1 MSDDLRPF
9 GAESANLTG
18 DERDL
23 RALPVGNH
31 VAEIVR
37 VSRGATD
44 NGSHIDLTVRNPSGE
59 LSDRIAYSTANGSR
73 RVVALSHAAGIPV
86 PTGDDLDGHGCLS
99 DQFVG
104 SLAGKAV
111 GVVVRAGKDGVRIA
125 GYVWPGMLLR

>member
-59 LSDRIAYSTANGSR
+59 LSDRIAYSTANS
-73 RVVALSHAAGIPV
+73 SAGLWRCRTPQASQCR
-86 PTGDDLDGHGCLS
+86 PATTWMAMDACQTSSLD
-99 DQFVG
+99 
-104 SLAGKAV
+104 
-111 GVVVRAGKDGVRIA
+111 R
-125 GYVWPGMLLR
+125 WPGRRSAS